1 MWVKNRFRVAEIQS
15 RGSLHEQDDELRA
28 RVQFVSVDN
37 LDREFYIKREGIG
50 SDRDLNQD
58 DIY

>member
-1 MWVKNRFRVAEIQS
+1 MWVKNRFRIAEIQS

-28 RVQFVSVDN
+28 RVQFVLVDN